1 MGIIGYGYLT
11 YADSTQLKI
20 GRKFLIR
27 ADGRG
32 NEPHCLCA
40 KVERSGK
47 VKIATG
53 DKQYVRNMSDFKQIL
68 DKSIDKPI
76 LLQYS
81 ATACRSDG
89 SSHTSSLEAH
99 DLLLAMK
106 AGKSDQTHQ
115 LISGK

>member
-40 KVERSGK
+40 KVERPGK
-47 VKIATG
+47 VTITTG
-53 DKQYVRNMSDFKQIL
+53 DKQYVHHVRDLKEIL
-68 DKSIDKPI
+68 SKSIDKPI

-81 ATACRSDG
+81 ETERRSAG
-89 SSHTSSLEAH
+89 SSDTSSLAAYG
-99 DLLLAMK
+99 LLLGMK
-106 AGKSDQTHQ
+106 EGE
-115 LISGK
+115 